1 MLLNLNI
8 VESEIPFIVEAKTC
22 GCKNKKS
29 ISYHFIESSH
39 SLCLDKREL
48 VLAQIQACE
57 RLLKYSRDELE
68 LTTIKEEITELK
80 LALDLLHY

>member
-1 MLLNLNI
+1 
-8 VESEIPFIVEAKTC
+8 VEAKTC

-29 ISYHFIESSH
+29 ISYHFIEPAH

-57 RLLKYSRDELE
+57 RLLNYSRDELE
-68 LTTIKEEITELK
+68 LTTIKKEITDLK
-80 LALDLLHY
+80 LALDMLHY

>member
-1 MLLNLNI
+1 M
-8 VESEIPFIVEAKTC
+8 EAKTC

-39 SLCLDKREL
+39 RLCLDKREL

-68 LTTIKEEITELK
+68 LTTIKEEITDLK